1 MQYVAKCGL
10 LFYGSSSVVD
20 WKNPPRLFIPG
31 PVKVNEDVL
40 QQLARPTLGH
50 RGKEYAQLHAE
61 TTVCLKKI
69 LFTDQNV
76 FLSTSSASGIWEA
89 AIRNCVAPDET
100 VLATCCGAFSD
111 KWATVAKNCGRN
123 VEELKV
129 DWGKPVL
136 PEMIDEKLATGKYTA
151 ITIVYN
157 ETSTGLTNHVY
168 EISEMMK
175 QKYPE
180 ILVFVDAVSAMV
192 ALPMHFDELG
202 WDVAFA
208 SVQKA
213 FAIPPGLAVAAVS
226 NRALEKSK
234 NVPNRGYYFDFQ
246 LWAKS
251 NEKNQTLVT
260 PNIPHIMA
268 LNYQCEKL
276 LAEGM
281 ENVWERHKRMGD
293 FVRTWAKEKFALFCD
308 EKYASNT
315 LTAVKNTRGINVAE
329 TINAIQEKHN
339 TIFGNGYGK
348 LKEQTFRIAHMGDIT
363 LDDLKELLGW
373 IDEEIG

>member
-1 MQYVAKCGL
+1 M
-10 LFYGSSSVVD
+10 VD

-50 RGKEYAQLHAE
+50 RGKEYAQLHEE
-61 TTVCLKKI
+61 TTQMLKRI
-69 LFTDQNV
+69 LLTEQNV

-100 VLATCCGAFSD
+100 ILATCCGAFSD
-111 KWATVAKNCGRN
+111 KWATVAKDCGRK
-123 VEELKV
+123 VDELKV
-129 DWGKPVL
+129 DWGEPIL
-136 PEMIDEKLATGKYTA
+136 AEMIDEKLSGGKYAA
-151 ITIVYN
+151 ITLVYN
-157 ETSTGLTNHVY
+157 ETSTGLTNPVY
-168 EISEMMK
+168 DISKMMR
-175 QKYPE
+175 QKYPDV
-180 ILVFVDAVSAMV
+180 LVFVDAVSAMV

-213 FAIPPGLAVAAVS
+213 FAIPPGFAVAVVS

-234 NVPNRGYYFDFQ
+234 SVPARGYYFNFE
-246 LWAKS
+246 LWAKQAQ
-251 NEKNQTLVT
+251 KNQTLVT
-260 PNIPHIMA
+260 PSIPHIMA
-268 LNYQCEKL
+268 LNYQCQRL
-276 LAEGM
+276 LKEGI
-281 ENVWERHKRMGD
+281 ENVWARHAQMGE
-293 FVRTWAKEKFALFCD
+293 FVRAWAKEKFALFCD
-308 EKYASNT
+308 EKYASDT

-329 TINAIQEKHN
+329 TINAIQQKHN

-363 LDDLKELLGW
+363 IEDLKELLGW

>member
-1 MQYVAKCGL
+1 M
-10 LFYGSSSVVD
+10 VD

-40 QQLARPTLGH
+40 QQLAHPTLGH
-50 RGKEYAQLHAE
+50 RGKEYAQLHGE
-61 TTVCLKKI
+61 TVEMLKKI

-89 AIRNCVAPDET
+89 SIRNCVNFDET
-100 VLATCCGAFSD
+100 ILCTCCGAFSD
-111 KWATVAKNCGRN
+111 KWAGVAKSCGRN
-123 VEELKV
+123 IEELKV
-129 DWGKPVL
+129 EWGQATT
-136 PEMIDEKLATGKYTA
+136 PEMIDEKLASGKYAAVTL
-151 ITIVYN
+151 VYN
-157 ETSTGLTNHVY
+157 ETSTGLTNPVY
-168 EISEMMK
+168 QISEMMK
-175 QKYPE
+175 QKYPDV
-180 ILVFVDAVSAMV
+180 LVFVDAVSGMV
-192 ALPMHFDELG
+192 GLPMHFDDLG

-226 NRALEKSK
+226 KRALEKSK

-246 LWAKS
+246 QFAKS
-251 NEKNQTLVT
+251 AEKNQTPTT

-268 LNYQCEKL
+268 LNYQCHKL

-281 ENVWERHKRMGD
+281 ENVWQRHKEMGD
-293 FVRTWAKEKFALFCD
+293 YVRTWARGRFDLFCD

-315 LTAVKNTRGINVAE
+315 LTTIKNTRNINVAE
-329 TINAIQEKHN
+329 VIKAIQEKHN

-348 LKEQTFRIAHMGDIT
+348 LKEQTFRVAHMGDIT
-363 LDDLKELLGW
+363 IDDVKELLGW

>member
-1 MQYVAKCGL
+1 MT
-10 LFYGSSSVVD
+10 D

-50 RGKEYAQLHAE
+50 RGKEYAQLHGE
-61 TTVCLKKI
+61 TIEMLKKI

-89 AIRNCVAPDET
+89 SIRNCVDFNET
-100 VLATCCGAFSD
+100 VLCTCCGAFSD
-111 KWATVAKNCGRN
+111 KWAGVARSCGRKID
-123 VEELKV
+123 ELKV
-129 DWGKPVL
+129 DWGKPTT
-136 PEMIDEKLATGKYTA
+136 PEMIDEKLAGGNYAA
-151 ITIVYN
+151 ITLVYN
-157 ETSTGLTNHVY
+157 ETSTGLTNPVY
-168 EISEMMK
+168 QISEMMK
-175 QKYPE
+175 EKYPDV
-180 ILVFVDAVSAMV
+180 LVFVDAVSGMV
-192 ALPMHFDELG
+192 GLPLHFDDLG
-202 WDVAFA
+202 WDVVFA

-213 FAIPPGLAVAAVS
+213 FAIPPGLAVAGVS

-246 LWAKS
+246 QFAKS
-251 NEKNQTLVT
+251 AEKNQTPTT

-268 LNYQCEKL
+268 LNFQCEKL

-281 ENVWERHKRMGD
+281 ENVWKRHKEMGE
-293 FVRTWAKEKFALFCD
+293 FVRTWAKEKFDLFC
-308 EKYASNT
+308 EERYASNT
-315 LTAVKNTRGINVAE
+315 LTTVKNIRNINVAE
-329 TINAIQEKHN
+329 TIKAVQDKHN

-363 LDDLKELLGW
+363 LEDVKELTTW
-373 IDEEIG
+373 IDEEIA

>member
-1 MQYVAKCGL
+1 M
-10 LFYGSSSVVD
+10 VD

-50 RGKEYAQLHAE
+50 RGKEYAQLHSH
-61 TTVCLKKI
+61 TVDMLKKI
-69 LFTDQNV
+69 LFTNQNV

-89 AIRNCVAPDET
+89 SIRNCVDFDET
-100 VLATCCGAFSD
+100 ILCTCCGAFSD
-111 KWATVAKNCGRN
+111 KWANVARSCGRK
-123 VEELKV
+123 VDEIKV

-136 PEMIDEKLATGKYTA
+136 PEMIDEKLSAGKYAA
-151 ITIVYN
+151 ITLMYN
-157 ETSTGLTNHVY
+157 ETSTGLMNPLY
-168 EISEMMK
+168 EVSKMMK
-175 QKYPE
+175 EKHPDV
-180 ILVFVDAVSAMV
+180 LVFVDAVSAMV
-192 ALPMHFDELG
+192 ALPLHFDELG

-234 NVPNRGYYFDFQ
+234 KVPARGYYFDFQ
-246 LWAKS
+246 AFAKS
-251 NEKNQTLVT
+251 AEKNQTPTT
-260 PNIPHIMA
+260 PAIPHIMA

-281 ENVWERHKRMGD
+281 ENVWKRHKKMGD
-293 FVRTWAKEKFALFCD
+293 FVRSWAKKKFALFCE
-308 EKYASNT
+308 EKYASDT
-315 LTAVKNTRGINVAE
+315 LTTIKNTRGIIVADV
-329 TINAIQEKHN
+329 INAIQKKHN
-339 TIFGNGYGK
+339 TVFGNGYGD
-348 LKEQTFRIAHMGDIT
+348 LKEKTFRIAHMGDIR
-363 LDDLKELLGW
+363 LDELEELVGW

>member
-1 MQYVAKCGL
+1 M
-10 LFYGSSSVVD
+10 VD

-50 RGKEYAQLHAE
+50 RGKEYAQLHSE
-61 TTVCLKKI
+61 TVGMLKKV
-69 LFTDQNV
+69 LFTNQNV

-89 AIRNCVAPDET
+89 SIRNCVDFNET
-100 VLATCCGAFSD
+100 VLCTCCGAFSD
-111 KWATVAKNCGRN
+111 KWAGVAKSCGRN
-123 VEELKV
+123 VDELKV
-129 DWGKPVL
+129 DWGKPIL
-136 PEMIDEKLATGKYTA
+136 PEMIDEKLATGKYAAVTL
-151 ITIVYN
+151 VYN
-157 ETSTGLTNHVY
+157 ETSTGLTNSLY
-168 EISEMMK
+168 EVSKMMK
-175 QKYPE
+175 EKYPDV
-180 ILVFVDAVSAMV
+180 LVFVDAVSAMV
-192 ALPMHFDELG
+192 GLPLHFDELG
-202 WDVAFA
+202 WDVVFA

-246 LWAKS
+246 NFAKS
-251 NEKNQTLVT
+251 AEKNQTPTT

-281 ENVWERHKRMGD
+281 EKVWQRHKEMGE
-293 FVRTWAKEKFALFCD
+293 FVRSWAKENFGLFCE

-315 LTAVKNTRGINVAE
+315 LTTVKNTKGIDVAK
-329 TINAIQEKHN
+329 TIGAIQQKHN

-363 LDDLKELLGW
+363 LDDLKELLSW
-373 IDEEIG
+373 IDEEIS

>member
-1 MQYVAKCGL
+1 M
-10 LFYGSSSVVD
+10 VD

-50 RGKEYAQLHAE
+50 RGKEYAQLQAE
-61 TTVCLKKI
+61 TVDMLKKI
-69 LFTDQNV
+69 FFTDQNV

-89 AIRNCVAPDET
+89 AIRNCVTPDET

-111 KWATVAKNCGRN
+111 KWAAVAKSCGRK
-123 VEELKV
+123 VDELKV

-136 PEMIDEKLATGKYTA
+136 PEMIDEKLAAGKYAAVTL
-151 ITIVYN
+151 VYN
-157 ETSTGLTNHVY
+157 ETSTGLTNPVV

-175 QKYPE
+175 EKYPDV
-180 ILVFVDAVSAMV
+180 LVFVDSVSAMV
-192 ALPMHFDELG
+192 GLPLHFDKLG
-202 WDVAFA
+202 WDVTFA

-213 FAIPPGLAVAAVS
+213 FAIPPGLAVALVS

-234 NVPNRGYYFDFQ
+234 DVPDRGYYFDFQ
-246 LWAKS
+246 QFAKS
-251 NEKNQTLVT
+251 AAKNQTPTT

-268 LNYQCEKL
+268 LNFQCEKL
-276 LAEGM
+276 LAESM
-281 ENVWERHKRMGD
+281 EKVWGRHKQMAD
-293 FVRTWAKEKFALFCD
+293 HVRTWAKEKFDIFCE

-315 LTAVKNTRGINVAE
+315 LTAIRNTKGINVAE

-348 LKEQTFRIAHMGDIT
+348 LKEQAFRIAHMGDIT
-363 LDDLKELLGW
+363 LGDLKELLGW